1 MTIEIKAPDFT
12 PGYPSRGKKLGPAWQ
27 DIYAQ
32 LAQNP
37 ERLHDGQQLTGS
49 AAAEHD
55 LSMQTLR
62 VLMSRAARYG
72 VLLREQRPVDSHVV
86 RTTKSGKRTSFTAT
100 RMHTHYRINP
110 EYVDNLARAAQPAPL
125 DEA

>member
-1 MTIEIKAPDFT
+1 MTTEIKAPDFT

-27 DIYAQ
+27 DIYSQ

-37 ERLHDGQQLTGS
+37 SVSHDGQVLTG
-49 AAAEHD
+49 AAADKHD

-72 VLLREQRPVDSHVV
+72 VLLREQKPAQSHVV
-86 RTTKSGKRTSFTAT
+86 RTSKGGKRTSFTAT

-110 EYVDNLARAAQPAPL
+110 EYVDNLASAARS
-125 DEA
+125 